1 MFTGVLAL
9 VAFLQ
14 LSSLNRAERIS
25 ANIAQAA
32 KESAEAA
39 RAAVKLSDK
48 NAERQLRAY
57 IEVEIEKID
66 FNSTPSTPTEV
77 VLKTKNVGQTP
88 ARETITVSW
97 VDLRPWPHPP
107 GGNWSG
113 PTNPNPTSKSI
124 INPGQA
130 RSFKTGTARG
140 FTAAE
145 LAEIAIGN
153 VRRFYIYGSVT
164 YIDVFGADR
173 VTEFCFAVKGTPG
186 QPVDIAYCQENN
198 NAT

>member
-1 MFTGVLAL
+1 MPEQQQATENNRQKPPESQNPKLLWDTIFPDTISFFTFWLGLFTGVLAL

-113 PTNPNPTSKSI
+113 PTGSQS
-124 INPGQA
+124 
-130 RSFKTGTARG
+130 
-140 FTAAE
+140 
-145 LAEIAIGN
+145 
-153 VRRFYIYGSVT
+153 YIQ
-164 YIDVFGADR
+164 
-173 VTEFCFAVKGTPG
+173 KHH
-186 QPVDIAYCQENN
+186 
-198 NAT
+198 